1 MRPAS
6 RGVAICTAVALISGV
21 SACAGPTGS
30 TVPLSSAPISSV
42 TPTPPS
48 ASVAP
53 SPTATSAAD
62 ASANPAEVVQGEPY
76 QPEIQPDGF
85 TTAITNP
92 YLPLVPGT
100 VWTYAGGDER
110 VETAVTDQTKI
121 VMGIETV
128 VVRDRAF
135 EGDALVEDTLDWFA
149 QDAAG
154 NVWYFGEDTA
164 ECEDGRIA
172 SRHGAWEAG
181 VDGAQPGVVMLAQPA
196 VGAYYRQEFLKGEA
210 EDVARVL
217 DTDTTVK
224 AGSRTYRDVVVT
236 EDFTALEPD
245 VVEHK
250 AYAATIGLVQAK
262 TVKGGKGVERLTDV
276 QTGVPT
282 SSMPTGKLCRP

>member
-1 MRPAS
+1 M
-6 RGVAICTAVALISGV
+6 
-21 SACAGPTGS
+21 
-30 TVPLSSAPISSV
+30 
-42 TPTPPS
+42 
-48 ASVAP
+48 
-53 SPTATSAAD
+53 
-62 ASANPAEVVQGEPY
+62 
-76 QPEIQPDGF
+76 
-85 TTAITNP
+85 
-92 YLPLVPGT
+92 PLVPGT

-110 VETAVTDQTKI
+110 IETAVTDRTKT

-135 EGDALVEDTLDWFA
+135 EGEALIEDTLDWFA

-196 VGAYYRQEFLKGEA
+196 VGEFYRQEFLKGEA

-217 DTDTTVK
+217 DIDTTVK

-250 AYAATIGLVQAK
+250 AYAPTIGLVQAK
-262 TVKGGKGVERLTDV
+262 TVKGGKGVERLTRV
-276 QTGVPT
+276 ETGVAT
-282 SSMPTGKLCRP
+282 ASMPTGKLCRP